1 MKRNIKNCKEYTK
14 ILNQLTWLKAC
25 SSSLNVATRISSV
38 ATLSTFI
45 SLPMSIPLGAV
56 SLAGASVSG
65 VATVLTKKHQKK
77 FTKVTKL
84 VDTVISALAVFET
97 NISKALN
104 NGKIDEQE
112 FQVLQTLHLK
122 IITKLSNVDHKMESE
137 TRTQLQKVCWKR

>member
-1 MKRNIKNCKEYTK
+1 
-14 ILNQLTWLKAC
+14 
-25 SSSLNVATRISSV
+25 
-38 ATLSTFI
+38 
-45 SLPMSIPLGAV
+45 MSIPLGAV
-56 SLAGASVSG
+56 ALAGASVSG